1 MSTNLYDDS
10 EVQRIAHDLSVKYG
24 YDALNLAQSRAER
37 ANEIGDE
44 LALAIWEKVLAAMN
58 TLKVHQF

>member
-1 MSTNLYDDS
+1 MNLYDDS

-37 ANEIGDE
+37 ATEIGDE

>member
-1 MSTNLYDDS
+1 VSTNLYDDS